1 MIPALPAA
9 LLPFA
14 EPRSC
19 RCSARVSSGT
29 GRFSLRLPLCCRL
42 PSLEAAAVLPGF
54 FWNGTAALASIPYY
68 YNIAKFLY
76 GKEALQN
83 YYNIAKFLYGKEALQ
98 KNSIAIFL
106 PCNAGVSLF
115 LLFSAPHF
123 KSVTPDSSEIASRRK
138 TSRSQRVSPIP
149 PRRSPADA
157 VRAETFRRSAVCT
170 VEQLSEEKRR
180 RFTPCRHFG
189 AGSLTDRHVSGA
201 RRFCMRQFVHL
212 QDSSWRSL
220 FRNSN
225 FSAQCRIVSASRQIR
240 TVPHVLSDRPTYPL
254 PVILPIP
261 LLLNPGNEV
270 AALTDAFIHQR
281 PSVSGASAPTT
292 QPIL

>member
-29 GRFSLRLPLCCRL
+29 GRFSLRPSLCCRL
-42 PSLEAAAVLPGF
+42 PSLKAAAFRPGF
-54 FWNGTAALASIPYY
+54 LCNGTAALASIPYY

-76 GKEALQN
+76 GRES
-83 YYNIAKFLYGKEALQ
+83 LQ

-123 KSVTPDSSEIASRRK
+123 KSVTPDSSEIAAVEK
-138 TSRSQRVSPIP
+138 HLARSGLVRFRPADP
-149 PRRSPADA
+149 PADA

-189 AGSLTDRHVSGA
+189 AGSLTDRHVSSA
-201 RRFCMRQFVHL
+201 PSILYAPICSLARQFVALFIPQQQLFCPMPHCFRKQTNSYCSTRFIRPPHL
-212 QDSSWRSL
+212 
-220 FRNSN
+220 F
-225 FSAQCRIVSASRQIR
+225 A
-240 TVPHVLSDRPTYPL
+240 
-254 PVILPIP
+254 
-261 LLLNPGNEV
+261 PGNF
-270 AALTDAFIHQR
+270 AD
-281 PSVSGASAPTT
+281 PAPFKIPETGS
-292 QPIL
+292 LL